1 MSVSR
6 CDQLREEWHRLCLN
20 AFDVRLWLRYR
31 DNSFT
36 SVQFETD
43 GKCGEELPGTAV
55 YNYNLDYLRIQ
66 LLLLFQLLLSA
77 GVCNNN
83 MEIVHFGVALSPGYL
98 TYKFRC

>member
-1 MSVSR
+1 MYVSG
-6 CDQLREEWHRLCLN
+6 CDIETTVLPLFNLRRTANVEKSFRERLL
-20 AFDVRLWLRYR
+20 
-31 DNSFT
+31 
-36 SVQFETD
+36 
-43 GKCGEELPGTAV
+43 AV